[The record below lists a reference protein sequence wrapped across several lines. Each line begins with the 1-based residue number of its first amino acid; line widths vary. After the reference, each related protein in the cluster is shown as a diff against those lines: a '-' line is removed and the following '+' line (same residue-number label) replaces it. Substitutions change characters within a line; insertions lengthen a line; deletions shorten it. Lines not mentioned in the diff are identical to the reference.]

1 VGSYQPEADVGSSPA
16 PATNKRIKSIERLA
30 FFDCKKTMFT
40 VYVLYSRKND
50 KLYIGYT
57 SDIEQRF
64 LSHNE
69 LATKGFTTKYRP
81 WEIIYT
87 ESYTSK
93 TDALKREK
101 QLKQGQGR
109 EWIRKT
115 ILKT

>member
-1 VGSYQPEADVGSSPA
+1 
-16 PATNKRIKSIERLA
+16 
-30 FFDCKKTMFT
+30 
-40 VYVLYSRKND
+40 
-50 KLYIGYT
+50 
-57 SDIEQRF
+57 

-87 ESYTSK
+87 EAYNSK

-101 QLKQGQGR
+101 QLKQGQAR